1 MRSDDS
7 VTAPLRWSPFL
18 ALLGCHEIGVV
29 SPASYSPSMNWGD
42 APAWAAFVVSV
53 GALGVSIKARSD
65 GKRSADAAEK
75 SAAVAEDALTH
86 QRQMDAER
94 RAAEDEANRPRAMLS
109 CEHAHKAKWQLINHG
124 TAIATNVRVTE
135 AVGAMH
141 RPWPENLTLAPGEV
155 YDFLMAGSMQEPL
168 PSVIRVVWDGQ
179 EDPVPLRVP
188 PRIG

>member
-1 MRSDDS
+1 
-7 VTAPLRWSPFL
+7 
-18 ALLGCHEIGVV
+18 
-29 SPASYSPSMNWGD
+29 MNWGD
-42 APAWAAFVVSV
+42 APAWAAFFVSV

-65 GKRSADAAEK
+65 GKRSADAAEI
-75 SAAVAEDALTH
+75 SAAVAEDALAH

-94 RAAEDEANRPRAMLS
+94 RAAEDEANRPRVMLS

-124 TAIATNVRVTE
+124 MATATKVRITE

-155 YDFLMAGSMQEPL
+155 YDFLMVGSMQEPL
-168 PSVIRVVWDGQ
+168 PSVIRVAWDGQ